1 MMQAAQVKQ
10 VAKSELSSKVY
21 ASALSPKAGQ
31 VKAQEA
37 NVRESNVI
45 DLQKQ
50 ANFKRMFEAYSD
62 CV

>member
-1 MMQAAQVKQ
+1 MQAAHVKQ
-10 VAKSELSSKVY
+10 VAKPELVGKTFEP
-21 ASALSPKAGQ
+21 AIGQKAEQ
-31 VKAQEA
+31 TKTQ
-37 NVRESNVI
+37 ESNVV

>member
-1 MMQAAQVKQ
+1 MQAAHVKQ
-10 VAKSELSSKVY
+10 VAKPELISK
-21 ASALSPKAGQ
+21 AFEPALSQKADQ
-31 VKAQEA
+31 TKTQD
-37 NVRESNVI
+37 SNVV

>member
-1 MMQAAQVKQ
+1 MMQEAQVKQ
-10 VAKSELSSKVY
+10 VAKPELTSKIY
-21 ASALSPKAGQ
+21 DAALSPKADNLT
-31 VKAQEA
+31 AQ
-37 NVRESNVI
+37 ESNVV

>member
-1 MMQAAQVKQ
+1 MQAAHVKQ
-10 VAKSELSSKVY
+10 VVNPELISKAY
-21 ASALSPKAGQ
+21 EPALSQKTDQ
-31 VKAQEA
+31 TKAQD
-37 NVRESNVI
+37 SNVV

>member
-1 MMQAAQVKQ
+1 MQVAHVKQ
-10 VAKSELSSKVY
+10 VAKPELTSKVY
-21 ASALSPKAGQ
+21 DSALSQKADQ
-31 VKAQEA
+31 TKAQE
-37 NVRESNVI
+37 SNVV

>member
-1 MMQAAQVKQ
+1 MQAAHVKQ
-10 VAKSELSSKVY
+10 VAKPEQISNVY
-21 ASALSPKAGQ
+21 ETALSQKADQ
-31 VKAQEA
+31 TKAQD
-37 NVRESNVI
+37 SNVI